1 MVEYRRNALREDG
14 AHLPAAHP
22 GSVMGGTP
30 ASHSSRHCGNQRR
43 TGGSPLE
50 EVRCFDC
57 SSYAY
62 SLMKHYTSAVTKAA
76 VPGQHQDFILATRRV
91 QLLAQLTG
99 GLHKALREVIEL
111 GHPFILFPSFL
122 AGFARG
128 LLDPGNLF
136 KANRQSPTAHAA
148 QPLERHQQR

>member
-1 MVEYRRNALREDG
+1 MVEYRRSALREDG

-62 SLMKHYTSAVTKAA
+62 SLMKHYTRTAVGHEKAGVKESGEQCKA
-76 VPGQHQDFILATRRV
+76 DKEFVISSRSRRGNCASCRSVRCQTTLQDI
-91 QLLAQLTG
+91 
-99 GLHKALREVIEL
+99 
-111 GHPFILFPSFL
+111 PS
-122 AGFARG
+122 
-128 LLDPGNLF
+128 
-136 KANRQSPTAHAA
+136 
-148 QPLERHQQR
+148 

>member
-62 SLMKHYTSAVTKAA
+62 SLMKHYTSTRSGTLANSFSPEDT
-76 VPGQHQDFILATRRV
+76 ATRSRSKDRLTSG
-91 QLLAQLTG
+91 QAQ
-99 GLHKALREVIEL
+99 
-111 GHPFILFPSFL
+111 
-122 AGFARG
+122 
-128 LLDPGNLF
+128 
-136 KANRQSPTAHAA
+136 
-148 QPLERHQQR
+148 